1 MAVPLESVETEF
13 ELPLDAIVKAK
24 LVLTDEL
31 LAAGQQGRTNR
42 G

>member
-1 MAVPLESVETEF
+1 MAVPLEAIETEF
-13 ELPLDAIVKAK
+13 ALPLAAIVKAK

-31 LAAGQQGRTNR
+31 LAAGQRERTNR